1 MFQISKNE
9 PDYFNQAKKRV
20 STPKLKEAWDDN
32 NIKDIRSNLREHIL
46 LHEQNLLCAY
56 CEKEIDAESKNSN
69 IDHFKTRH
77 LYPNETLEYRNL
89 LVSCNSKIS
98 CSHIK
103 DNYRLT
109 KEDYTK
115 IINPI
120 YQNPNDYFEYGF
132 AGDILIKNDL
142 SKEQQERAEF
152 SIEIFN
158 LNHKSLI
165 DNRKFI
171 AESLEVCLQHGCEI
185 DDMIESF
192 NGYTSFIMD
201 IYKKLQEVKK

>member
-9 PDYFNQAKKRV
+9 PDYFNLAKKRV
-20 STPKLKEAWDDN
+20 STPKLKETWDDN
-32 NIKDIRSNLREHIL
+32 NIKNIRSNLREHIL

-56 CEKEIDAESKNSN
+56 CEKEIDTESKNSN
-69 IDHFKTRH
+69 INHFKTRH

-120 YQNPNDYFEYGF
+120 YENPNNYFEYGF

-142 SKEQQERAEF
+142 SKEQQVKAEF

-165 DNRKFI
+165 DSRKII
-171 AESLEVCLQHGCEI
+171 AESLKVCLQNGCEI

-201 IYKKLQEVKK
+201 IYKKLQED

>member
-1 MFQISKNE
+1 MFPISKNE
-9 PDYFNQAKKRV
+9 PDYFNQAKKKV
-20 STPKLKEAWDDN
+20 STPKVKEAWDDN
-32 NIKDIRSNLREHIL
+32 NIRNIRRSLREHIL

-56 CEKEIDAESKNSN
+56 CEKEIDAEPKNSN

-77 LYPNETLEYRNL
+77 LYPNDTLEYRNL

-103 DNYRLT
+103 DNYRLR

-120 YQNPNDYFEYGF
+120 DENPNDYFEYGF

-142 SKEQQERAEF
+142 SLEQKIKAEF

-165 DNRKFI
+165 DNRKII
-171 AESLEVCLQHGCEI
+171 AESLMACLANGCTI
-185 DDMIESF
+185 NDMIESF
-192 NGYTSFIMD
+192 NGYTSFIVD
-201 IYKKLQEVKK
+201 INKKLSAN